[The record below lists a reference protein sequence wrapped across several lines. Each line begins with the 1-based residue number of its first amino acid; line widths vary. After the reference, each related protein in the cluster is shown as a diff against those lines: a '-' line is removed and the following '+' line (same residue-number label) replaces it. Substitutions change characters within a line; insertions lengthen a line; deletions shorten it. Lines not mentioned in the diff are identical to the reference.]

1 MTLDDVLLTPLTVH
15 ADDRGWLMELLR
27 QDDYP
32 TFLGFGQAYVTAIYP
47 GAVKAWHRHQKQTDQ
62 QVCLVG
68 SVKLVVGVQ
77 YLSRTGGPQEWE
89 FREVSMIA
97 QAPVRVT
104 IPPDIWHGVMNV
116 GPETALMV
124 NMPVRVY
131 DAGNPDEERLP
142 AHGTVPYGW
151 ARQDK

>member
-77 YLSRTGGPQEWE
+77 VQREGSWQ
-89 FREVSMIA
+89 FREVALIT
-97 QAPVRVT
+97 QNPLRVT
-104 IPPDIWHGVMNV
+104 IPPGIWHGVMMS
-116 GPETALMV
+116 G
-124 NMPVRVY
+124 R
-131 DAGNPDEERLP
+131 GR
-142 AHGTVPYGW
+142 
-151 ARQDK
+151 R